1 AAGTRARTA
10 RAATPARKLAT
21 WGAASA
27 QALMAAPAVENSTAA
42 ARRSGRLG
50 ARAVTRPRRRRSA
63 AGGRRPLRHQH
74 DLRVAPPREIA
85 AERDLKGLRGDA
97 VDLLPPLAQQERV
110 AAQDAHPAQRAPPVA
125 VLGLRDLQLAALDLL
140 LVAQVGRDGRA
151 GLEAGPRRAHGGG

>member
-42 ARRSGRLG
+42 ASSSRRLRAS
-50 ARAVTRPRRRRSA
+50 AVTRPRRRRSA

-85 AERDLKGLRGDA
+85 AGRHLKGLRGDGG
-97 VDLLPPLAQQERV
+97 DPLPPLAPPGGG
-110 AAQDAHPAQRAPPVA
+110 AAQR
-125 VLGLRDLQLAALDLL
+125 
-140 LVAQVGRDGRA
+140 
-151 GLEAGPRRAHGGG
+151 